1 MSRQTLRIVIAEDQ
15 NLLRGALSALLALED
30 DFEVV
35 AQAQDG
41 QEAWQ
46 LIAEHSPD
54 IVITD
59 IEMPNMTGIELAEK
73 MQQAKI
79 QSKVIVLTTFAR
91 AGYLKRA
98 MEAGVKGYLLKD
110 APSDELAQA
119 IRRVAQGRKVVDP
132 DLVVDAFDQVDPLTD
147 KERKVLKLA
156 SDGLST
162 EKIAKAMF
170 LSAGTVRN
178 YLSNA
183 SSKLGAENRIEAA
196 RIARAKG
203 WL

>member
-1 MSRQTLRIVIAEDQ
+1 MKTLSIVIAEDQ
-15 NLLRGALSALLALED
+15 NMLRGALSALLALED
-30 DFEVV
+30 DFEVN

-41 QEAWQ
+41 EEALSLVLETQ
-46 LIAEHSPD
+46 PD
-54 IVITD
+54 ILLTD
-59 IEMPNMTGIELAEK
+59 IEMPKMSGIELAETLQDK
-73 MQQAKI
+73 SLKTKI
-79 QSKVIVLTTFAR
+79 IVLTTFAR
-91 AGYLKRA
+91 AGYMKRA
-98 MEAGVKGYLLKD
+98 MEAGAKGYLLKD
-110 APSDELAQA
+110 APSDELAMA

-132 DLVVDAFDQVDPLTD
+132 ELVIDAFDQVDPLTD

-162 EKIAKAMF
+162 EKIAAAMF

>member
-1 MSRQTLRIVIAEDQ
+1 MKTLRIVIAEDQ
-15 NLLRGALSALLALED
+15 NMLRGALSALLALED
-30 DFEVV
+30 DFEVI

-41 QEAWQ
+41 EEALSLVLETQ
-46 LIAEHSPD
+46 PD
-54 IVITD
+54 ILLTD
-59 IEMPNMTGIELAEK
+59 IEMPKMSGIELAETLQDK
-73 MQQAKI
+73 SLKTKI
-79 QSKVIVLTTFAR
+79 IVLTTFAR
-91 AGYLKRA
+91 AGYMKRA
-98 MEAGVKGYLLKD
+98 MEAGAKGYLLKD
-110 APSDELAQA
+110 APSDELAMA

-132 DLVVDAFDQVDPLTD
+132 ELVVDAFDQVDPLTD

-162 EKIAKAMF
+162 EKIAAAMF

>member
-1 MSRQTLRIVIAEDQ
+1 MKTLSIVIAEDQ
-15 NLLRGALSALLALED
+15 NMLRGALSALLALED
-30 DFEVV
+30 DFEVI

-41 QEAWQ
+41 EEALSLVLETQ
-46 LIAEHSPD
+46 PD
-54 IVITD
+54 ILLTD
-59 IEMPNMTGIELAEK
+59 IEMPKMSGIELAETLQDK
-73 MQQAKI
+73 SLKTKI
-79 QSKVIVLTTFAR
+79 IVLTTFAR
-91 AGYLKRA
+91 AGYMKRA
-98 MEAGVKGYLLKD
+98 MEAGAKGYLLKD
-110 APSDELAQA
+110 APSDELAMA

-132 DLVVDAFDQVDPLTD
+132 ELVIDAFDQVDPLTD

-162 EKIAKAMF
+162 EKIAAAMF

>member
-1 MSRQTLRIVIAEDQ
+1 MKTLSIVIAEDQ
-15 NLLRGALSALLALED
+15 NMLRGALSALLALED
-30 DFEVV
+30 DFEVI

-41 QEAWQ
+41 EEALSLVLETQ
-46 LIAEHSPD
+46 PD
-54 IVITD
+54 ILLTD
-59 IEMPNMTGIELAEK
+59 IEMPKMSGIELAETLQDK
-73 MQQAKI
+73 SLKTKI
-79 QSKVIVLTTFAR
+79 IVLTTFAR
-91 AGYLKRA
+91 AGYMKRA
-98 MEAGVKGYLLKD
+98 MEAGAKGYLLKD
-110 APSDELAQA
+110 APSDELAMA

-132 DLVVDAFDQVDPLTD
+132 ELVVDAFDQVDPLTD

-162 EKIAKAMF
+162 EKIAAAMF

>member
-1 MSRQTLRIVIAEDQ
+1 MITKPLSILIAEDQ
-15 NLLRGALSALLALED
+15 NMLRGALSALLALED
-30 DFEVV
+30 DFIIVG
-35 AQAQDG
+35 QANDG
-41 QEAWQ
+41 KEA
-46 LIAEHSPD
+46 LELVLELKPD
-54 IVITD
+54 ILLTD

-73 MQQAKI
+73 LQQEKVDSKI
-79 QSKVIVLTTFAR
+79 IILTTFAR

-110 APSDELAQA
+110 APSDDLSKA
-119 IRRVAQGRKVVDP
+119 IRRVAEGRKVVDP
-132 DLVVDAFDQVDPLTD
+132 ELVIDALEHVDPLTE

-156 SDGLST
+156 SDGMST
-162 EKIAKAMF
+162 EKIASAMF

-183 SSKLGAENRIEAA
+183 ASKLGAENRIEAA
-196 RIARAKG
+196 RIARSKG

>member
-1 MSRQTLRIVIAEDQ
+1 MKTLSIVIAEDQ
-15 NLLRGALSALLALED
+15 NMLRGALSALLALED
-30 DFEVV
+30 DFEVN

-41 QEAWQ
+41 EEALSLVLETQ
-46 LIAEHSPD
+46 PD
-54 IVITD
+54 ILLTD
-59 IEMPNMTGIELAEK
+59 IEMPKMSGIELAETLQDK
-73 MQQAKI
+73 SLKTKI
-79 QSKVIVLTTFAR
+79 IVLTTFAR
-91 AGYLKRA
+91 AGYMKRA
-98 MEAGVKGYLLKD
+98 MEAGAKGYLLKD
-110 APSDELAQA
+110 APSDELAMA

-132 DLVVDAFDQVDPLTD
+132 ELVVDAFDQVDPLTD

-162 EKIAKAMF
+162 EKIAAAMF